1 MRGENVVVDSAALLD
16 LFVATDVGL
25 LLDMRLEGCTLH
37 TPDHVDAEVFEG
49 IGRLTRAGV
58 LSPSRAFEHLQALAA
73 APIERHPVQTLLEG
87 AWRRQGELS
96 AMTPSD
102 ALYVE
107 LARSLGLALITT
119 DPRLARACEPVA
131 ELVTR
136 ASEGAA

>member
-37 TPDHVDAEVFEG
+37 APDHVDAEVFEG

-58 LSPSRAFEHLQALAA
+58 LWPSRAFGHLQALAA
-73 APIERHPVQTLLEG
+73 APIERHPVQALLEG
-87 AWRRQGELS
+87 AWRRQSAQS

-119 DPRLARACEPVA
+119 DPRLARASEPVA
-131 ELVTR
+131 ELVTL